1 MHEYSDVSSGVAGV
15 KQDSE
20 GMLPEYV
27 VFHELVLTSKQYM
40 RTVTA
45 IDSAWLRE
53 LAPHFYAEGDVA
65 DKNKKKVKG
74 RGRAELSAA

>member
-1 MHEYSDVSSGVAGV
+1 MHAGV

-40 RTVTA
+40 RTVSA
-45 IDSAWLRE
+45 ADAAWLRE
-53 LAPHFYAEGDVA
+53 LAPHFFSEADVA
-65 DKNKKKVKG
+65 DKSKKQIKG
-74 RGRAELSAA
+74 KGLAAGAAASALA